1 MKRLYFI
8 VSAIVVSILSMIAL
22 FVRDLVQACSDALA
36 PRDELYIK
44 SLNPMLA
51 IYRHGV
57 IRELADR
64 LNQLELVMYG
74 IPQAFDRFKPKKRRW
89 PVALECEGRAGTIQ
103 TTTINPQCLFR
114 INKIIATDDENGQ
127 STEITQ
133 IIVGNQLVLPVGL
146 GIGIPTSEFAFYKI
160 NNEIIFPTC
169 QPALMI
175 AVSVRFLRDSKW
187 KASMFG
193 DAVV

>member
-1 MKRLYFI
+1 MKRFYYI
-8 VSAIVVSILSMIAL
+8 VIAIVVGILSMMMFFI
-22 FVRDLVQACSDALA
+22 RDLVQALSDALA
-36 PRDELYIK
+36 PRDELHLK
-44 SLNPMLA
+44 SLNPTLA
-51 IYRHGV
+51 IYHQGV
-57 IRELADR
+57 LRELSDR

-89 PVALECEGRAGTIQ
+89 PMSMEVEGRAGTVQ
-103 TTTINPQCLFR
+103 TVMMQPQCLFR
-114 INKIIATDDENGQ
+114 VSKIMAVDDDNGAA
-127 STEITQ
+127 TEITQ
-133 IIVGNQLVLPVGL
+133 IIVGNRLVLPTV
-146 GIGIPTSEFAFYKI
+146 IQGIPTSEFAFNKI

-169 QPALMI
+169 QPALSI